1 MIEVKYNI
9 FDEVVYLNTATM
21 KLEKVIVRGIRIVPT
36 GISKA
41 EDGKDVLDGYV
52 ILYETQN
59 GPVLAESEV
68 FSSEE
73 EAREAWVRFVHG
85 L

>member
-1 MIEVKYNI
+1 MGSVGTLVALAAIGHGCKIRGVGLEQQAVK
-9 FDEVVYLNTATM
+9 
-21 KLEKVIVRGIRIVPT
+21 PH
-36 GISKA
+36 
-41 EDGKDVLDGYV
+41 DGKDVLDGYV

-73 EAREAWVRFVHG
+73 EAREAWVRLVHG